1 MNSYP
6 WKMNNLATQNS
17 GLSEKNANVNHLIF
31 ESSSSDETEIQS
43 ESESINLLQS
53 EVERK
58 NTIIHDFGTDSLE

>member
-1 MNSYP
+1 VNSYP

-43 ESESINLLQS
+43 ESESIKS
-53 EVERK
+53 SPKRSREEEYY
-58 NTIIHDFGTDSLE
+58 NTRFRYR

>member
-6 WKMNNLATQNS
+6 WKMNNIATQNS

-43 ESESINLLQS
+43 ESESIKS
-53 EVERK
+53 SPKRSREEEYY
-58 NTIIHDFGTDSLE
+58 NTRFWYR